1 MNTLVI
7 GDIHGCYHELQALL
21 DKAGLVSGD
30 EIVAV
35 GDIVDRG
42 PETPEVLG
50 FFQSTPGTQS
60 IMGNHERK
68 HIRGGRGEVKLSNSQ
83 SISKIQFGEAY
94 PEALHWMSTLPLYL
108 ELPEAVIVH
117 AYLEPGKVLPEQDPT
132 ILCGTMTGERRLRN
146 NYDRPWYELYA
157 GERPVIVGHKG
168 YTSSNQPFIYRD
180 MVFGLDTICV
190 TGNSLSGILL
200 PSFRILSV
208 PSRGNLWRSVRQAY
222 KVAKHPAAIR
232 VVEPWPEQENAA
244 LVELIERATSAS
256 EVFLARLQSTPGYD
270 ELKPRQQA
278 MLYAEIAGDGLAAVL
293 LQMARVGKLNPDSAR
308 NVVRKAAFI
317 SDTVSQIN
325 QLVSGCRNGMI

>member
-108 ELPEAVIVH
+108 ELPEAIIVH
-117 AYLEPGKVLPEQDPT
+117 AYLEPGKALSEQDPT

-180 MVFGLDTICV
+180 MVFGLDTNCV

-222 KVAKHPAAIR
+222 KVAKRPAAIR

-244 LVELIERATSAS
+244 LVELIERATLPVRSSWRDCRAHPGMTNSSRAS
-256 EVFLARLQSTPGYD
+256 
-270 ELKPRQQA
+270 KPCCT
-278 MLYAEIAGDGLAAVL
+278 
-293 LQMARVGKLNPDSAR
+293 
-308 NVVRKAAFI
+308 RK
-317 SDTVSQIN
+317 
-325 QLVSGCRNGMI
+325 